1 MIGSESDW
9 QDGGLW
15 TLIILDF
22 HTGGFCDLRIYLL
35 ALGFAGLPQ
44 VESIIRGFAT
54 TTRQR
59 APVTLLSSLPWA
71 SLLLSCDVA
80 PSAVMRDLLNSA
92 LSGWSGRRDSNPR
105 PSAPKADAL
114 PGYATPRFSDCIAI
128 GTSGVPTE
136 PLQEPQNQEDWGEK
150 NDGQR
155 RTYYEQKDPVSPR
168 LPPRLLQ
175 MANDQRIVATICLPR
190 DVKSI
195 AQEGNRSQ

>member
-128 GTSGVPTE
+128 SVSQACRASHSRNQRMRKIGARKMALSVPAISSRKT
-136 PLQEPQNQEDWGEK
+136 QSRQVC
-150 NDGQR
+150 R
-155 RTYYEQKDPVSPR
+155 RCCSR
-168 LPPRLLQ
+168 WR
-175 MANDQRIVATICLPR
+175 TI
-190 DVKSI
+190 S
-195 AQEGNRSQ
+195 A